1 MIFGLFLFIQE
12 VMMEIIFVI
21 AGLVAGAGIGYL
33 VAVGGKK
40 GMEANIRFLKEEL
53 DQSRERERQGQQQAN
68 ELDRENARLKE
79 NLRFTQERLQEQK
92 KEMEGMH
99 VQLTDQFRNLANEIL
114 EDKSQRFTEAN
125 RDNMERILSPLN
137 KDIEAFRKQVDEVYN
152 KEATER
158 TVLERK
164 IAELVQLNNQ
174 IRLDANNLT
183 NALKGNTKTQG
194 DWGEMILERIL
205 ENSGL
210 VKGREYFIQETLRDE
225 SNRVVRG
232 ESGGCMRPDVV
243 VVYPDNRKVVIDSK
257 VSLTAYVGYCDAET
271 DAGRATALN
280 AHLQSLK
287 KHIEELSAKDYCA
300 YTDGSL
306 DFVMMFIPN
315 EASYALAMQAD
326 NNLWNEAYR
335 KRVLMLSP
343 TNLIASLKLTA
354 DLWSREYQNRNAQEI
369 ADRGAKMYDKCIA
382 FLESFTTIGDN
393 IRRAQDCYDQ
403 ALNRL
408 KDGNGNLISQTQKL
422 KELGVKSRKS
432 EKEGA
437 IWSRLSV
444 PDPAETED

>member
-1 MIFGLFLFIQE
+1 MEVLFI
-12 VMMEIIFVI
+12 
-21 AGLVAGAGIGYL
+21 LVGIVVGVGIGYL
-33 VAVGGKK
+33 AVASGKK
-40 GMEANIRFLKEEL
+40 GVEANIRFLKEEL
-53 DQSRERERQGQQQAN
+53 GVSREKERQGQQEAN
-68 ELDRENARLKE
+68 ELVQENARLKE
-79 NLRFTQERLQEQK
+79 NLRLTEERLQEQK
-92 KEMEGMH
+92 KEVEKMH

-114 EDKSQRFTEAN
+114 EDKSQRFTEVN
-125 RDNMERILSPLN
+125 RNNMERILSPLN

-174 IRLDANNLT
+174 IRLDTNNLT

-232 ESGGCMRPDVV
+232 EGGGCMRPDVII
-243 VVYPDNRKVVIDSK
+243 VYPDNRKVVIDSK
-257 VSLTAYVGYCDAET
+257 VSLTAYVSYCEAGT
-271 DAGRATALN
+271 DAGRESALN

-287 KHIEELSAKDYCA
+287 RHIEELSAKDYCA
-300 YTDGSL
+300 YTEGAL

-369 ADRGAKMYDKCIA
+369 AERGAKLYDKCIA
-382 FLESFTTIGDN
+382 FLDSFTMIGDS
-393 IRRAQDCYDQ
+393 IHRTQDCYDQ

-408 KDGNGNLISQTQKL
+408 KDGNGNLISQTRKL
-422 KELGVKSRKS
+422 KDLGVKSRKS

-437 IWSRLSV
+437 VWARLSV
-444 PDPAETED
+444 PESGDTED